1 MPIEKDKIA
10 EQLTKAMPN
19 AKFEIKSLIDD
30 NNHYSLSITCPEFN
44 GKNRIM
50 QHRMV
55 NEALK
60 SCLGDEL
67 HALQI
72 NTYI

>member
-1 MPIEKDKIA
+1 MPIAKEDIEK
-10 EQLTKAMPN
+10 QLKQALPN